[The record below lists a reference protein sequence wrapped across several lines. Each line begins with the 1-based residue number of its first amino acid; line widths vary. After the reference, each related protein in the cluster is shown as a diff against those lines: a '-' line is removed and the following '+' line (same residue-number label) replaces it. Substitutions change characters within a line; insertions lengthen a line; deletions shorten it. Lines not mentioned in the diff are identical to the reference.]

1 MCACVLAGC
10 AFHRIS
16 WAAVKAPAGPFCWA
30 ALGHSAPV
38 CSCVWHNLS
47 QIQYPAFSCVELHA
61 VDDCPMLQ
69 YIHIPLRGRSSLQG
83 VGSTFHFSV
92 SKLGADAINS
102 CIQIT
107 DEDVEQN
114 WPWNWAWGTSPVT
127 VSSQMQLHSLW
138 PLELQP
144 AQLSV

>member
-1 MCACVLAGC
+1 MLFAPWLP
-10 AFHRIS
+10 S
-16 WAAVKAPAGPFCWA
+16 TLLAPAELLPPVPPRSLPA
-30 ALGHSAPV
+30 ELLPSHSSPKAVPL
-38 CSCVWHNLS
+38 SSIALS
-47 QIQYPAFSCVELHA
+47 QVQYPTLSCLEDHA

-114 WPWNWAWGTSPVT
+114 WPWN
-127 VSSQMQLHSLW
+127 
-138 PLELQP
+138 
-144 AQLSV
+144 